1 MGGAVVRIGILGGT
15 FDPPHIG
22 HLILAQEAWA
32 LLKLD
37 CVYLVPAGAPPHK
50 RGEPLSPACHRRRMV
65 ELAIADNSHFLLSAV
80 DIDRPGPHY
89 TIDMMRLLRDA
100 HPPGTELYFLM
111 GLDSLADLPNW
122 HQADRLIANC
132 QLVALSRYGYTV
144 DWEQLEAALPGV
156 QERVIQLPMLELE
169 IASHVIQQR
178 VRQGLPI
185 RYQVLPVVEAYIQEQ
200 RLYRDQ

>member
-1 MGGAVVRIGILGGT
+1 
-15 FDPPHIG
+15 
-22 HLILAQEAWA
+22 
-32 LLKLD
+32 
-37 CVYLVPAGAPPHK
+37 
-50 RGEPLSPACHRRRMV
+50 
-65 ELAIADNSHFLLSAV
+65 
-80 DIDRPGPHY
+80 
-89 TIDMMRLLRDA
+89 
-100 HPPGTELYFLM
+100 M

-122 HQADRLIANC
+122 HQADRLITSC

-185 RYQVLPVVEAYIQEQ
+185 RYQVLPVVEAYIQDQ
-200 RLYRDQ
+200 GLYRDG